1 MSATSFSHQIALLH
15 DLKQYLI
22 QFQERLQGVS
32 LNYQRKVDDLYQAG
46 MMNETYNRYVEN
58 ELAQT
63 RALMAKLVEH
73 IDESDIPRVE
83 REIAYLEQKA

>member
-1 MSATSFSHQIALLH
+1 
-15 DLKQYLI
+15 
-22 QFQERLQGVS
+22 
-32 LNYQRKVDDLYQAG
+32 VDDLYQAG